1 MTLATVIIDAFK
13 ITSIFT
19 KRGDSKMPVTT
30 SKNVFSETE
39 ELRGAL

>member
-1 MTLATVIIDAFK
+1 MTIATVIIDAHK
-13 ITSIFT
+13 ITSIFV

-39 ELRGAL
+39 EL